1 MRMTTEGMLLRR
13 ARLERGWSQEG
24 LCRGVCTVS
33 YLSKIERGSAV
44 AAPELLR
51 QLFAR
56 MDIDWHNAPEDVQCL
71 RETVEAAYDALFS
84 HRMTQF
90 VALAKTLDAQK
101 CSPFAPDAMLLTAF
115 AASERKPLAAELEP
129 CLDTRQLSLQRALQ
143 GRFSEAVA
151 LYPRAYFYYMAGND
165 AYWRGENYS
174 AALGLLQTG
183 YELAAQEGAAHLMLL
198 CRTTAGSCYCNLLDV
213 PNMLAQYAVAE
224 RLCKA
229 LNDTE
234 LLETIH
240 YNIASAR
247 LETGDFATAYAY
259 FSAVSEPSVMTLHK
273 LAICCEKLG
282 RQEEALE
289 ALDRAD
295 AMQSEYPDT
304 QTARRLCGLVRMR
317 LEAPDY
323 LHNEA
328 YGKMLLRCF
337 DDCRSRLPVGYASFH
352 LPWVLEWY
360 TASRQYKQAY
370 ELMRDFPY
378 LIPKS

>member
-1 MRMTTEGMLLRR
+1 MTTEGMLLRR
-13 ARLERGWSQEG
+13 ARLERGWSQGG

-129 CLDTRQLSLQRALQ
+129 CLDARQLSLQRALQ

-198 CRTTAGSCYCNLLDV
+198 CRTIAGSCYCNLLDV

-259 FSAVSEPSVMTLHK
+259 FSAV
-273 LAICCEKLG
+273 A
-282 RQEEALE
+282 
-289 ALDRAD
+289 
-295 AMQSEYPDT
+295 
-304 QTARRLCGLVRMR
+304 
-317 LEAPDY
+317 
-323 LHNEA
+323 
-328 YGKMLLRCF
+328 
-337 DDCRSRLPVGYASFH
+337 
-352 LPWVLEWY
+352 
-360 TASRQYKQAY
+360 
-370 ELMRDFPY
+370 
-378 LIPKS
+378 